1 MMCGR
6 DPRYYGRYKF
16 IFMLDSTEKSFR
28 FKKIAIIAFCLMI
41 FDALIFGIPSLG
53 LIILFFTVCA
63 SGISALIFLWR
74 DKKYAKLYAIKA
86 AIYLI
91 ALIGIIG
98 IFRFNSHMG
107 ENNVESIIKA
117 VNAYHADSGQ
127 YPENLNQLIP
137 TYLKNIPSCAYRM
150 TASEFRYFSDQGN
163 PNLLWVVLPPFGR
176 RIYYFKDAEWRS
188 LD

>member
-1 MMCGR
+1 M
-6 DPRYYGRYKF
+6 
-16 IFMLDSTEKSFR
+16 FMPDSAEKSFK

-53 LIILFFTVCA
+53 LIVLFLIVCA
-63 SGISALIFLWR
+63 SGISAFIYLWR

-91 ALIGIIG
+91 ALMGILG
-98 IFRFNSHMG
+98 IFKFNSHMG
-107 ENNVESIIKA
+107 ANNAKIVIKA
-117 VNAYHADSGQ
+117 VNTYYADSGH

-137 TYLKNIPSCAYRM
+137 IYLESIPSCAYRM
-150 TASEFRYFSDQGN
+150 TDSDFRYFSDQGD
-163 PNLLWVVLPPFGR
+163 PNLMWVVLPPFGR
-176 RIYYFKDAEWRS
+176 RIYHFKDAEWRS

>member
-1 MMCGR
+1 M
-6 DPRYYGRYKF
+6 
-16 IFMLDSTEKSFR
+16 FMSVPEKKSFK

-41 FDALIFGIPSLG
+41 FDALIYGIPSLG
-53 LIILFFTVCA
+53 LIVLFFIVCA

-98 IFRFNSHMG
+98 TFKFNSHMG
-107 ENNVESIIKA
+107 ANNAKSVIKA
-117 VNAYHADSGQ
+117 VNTYFADNGH

-137 TYLKNIPSCAYRM
+137 IYLKNIPSCAYRM
-150 TASEFRYFSDQGN
+150 MESEFRYFSDQGD
-163 PNLLWVVLPPFGR
+163 PNLMWVVVPPFGR
-176 RIYYFKDAEWRS
+176 RIYYFKDAEWRT